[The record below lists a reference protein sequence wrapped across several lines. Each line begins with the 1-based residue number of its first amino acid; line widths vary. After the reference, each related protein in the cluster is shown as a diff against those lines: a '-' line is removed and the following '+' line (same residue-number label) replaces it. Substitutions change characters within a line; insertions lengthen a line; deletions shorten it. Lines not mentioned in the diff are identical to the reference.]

1 MMSPEFSENCI
12 IIVDPAMPIHNEAYV
27 IIDFNDELYFRQ
39 YVIENN
45 NQLMRCLNS
54 SYEDI
59 NLTDDFEVR
68 GCITQQKQRK
78 QKSLHYYL
86 LEKESG
92 EMKFSENCIIIV
104 DPGMPIH
111 NEAYVIIDFN
121 DELYFR
127 QYVIESNKQLL
138 RCLNSS
144 YDDIQ
149 LNHDFEVRGCITQ
162 QKQRKKKSLHYYL
175 PDQVSGEMTFTC
187 KGKEKE
193 INS

>member
-1 MMSPEFSENCI
+1 MSALDNPKALFQSTCSTNSEPYALQNIGDMMSPEFSENCI
-12 IIVDPAMPIHNEAYV
+12 IIVDPGMPIHNEAYV

-54 SYEDI
+54 SYKDI

-92 EMKFSENCIIIV
+92 KMIFSE
-104 DPGMPIH
+104 
-111 NEAYVIIDFN
+111 
-121 DELYFR
+121 
-127 QYVIESNKQLL
+127 
-138 RCLNSS
+138 
-144 YDDIQ
+144 
-149 LNHDFEVRGCITQ
+149 
-162 QKQRKKKSLHYYL
+162 
-175 PDQVSGEMTFTC
+175 

-193 INS
+193 IIR